1 MTLHLLISYIRDL
14 TMIFSSLFSVVGM
27 AVLFLIAW
35 VFSSNKRAINYRTII
50 SAFVIQVALGA
61 LALYVPLG
69 REMLQ
74 GLASGIQSVIGYGYE
89 GVRFLFGNLAPNAK
103 GDQGIGGFIFAIN
116 VLAIIIFFASLI
128 SLLYYLKI
136 MPLVINLIGGALQKC
151 LGTSKAES
159 MSAAANI
166 FVAHTE
172 APLVIKPYLKSMSDS
187 EIFAVMC
194 VGMASVAGPVLAGYA
209 SMGIPLPYLI
219 AASFMSAPG
228 GLLFAKIIY
237 PQNEAISSHADVSVE
252 KHVNAIEAI
261 ANGASTGL
269 NLALHVGAMLLAF
282 VGMLALING
291 LLGVVGGFLGM
302 EHLSLGVI
310 LGALLKPLAFML
322 GIPWSQA
329 GIAGEIIGIKIA
341 LNEFVGYMQFL
352 PYLGDNPPLI
362 LSEKTKAIITFALC
376 GFANLSSVAML
387 IGGLGSLVPKK
398 KDLIIRL
405 ALKAVLVG
413 TLSNFMSATIAG
425 LFIGLNAH

>member
-1 MTLHLLISYIRDL
+1 
-14 TMIFSSLFSVVGM
+14 MIFSSLFSVVGM

-35 VFSSNKRAINYRTII
+35 VFSGNKRAINYRTIV

-74 GLASGIQSVIGYGYE
+74 GLASGIQSVISYGYE

-136 MPLVINLIGGALQKC
+136 MPLFINLIGGALQKC

-237 PQNEAISSHADVSVE
+237 PQNEAISSHADVSAE

-291 LLGVVGGFLGM
+291 LLGVVGGVLGM
-302 EHLSLGVI
+302 EHLSLGLI
-310 LGALLKPLAFML
+310 LGTLLKPLAFML

-352 PYLGDNPPLI
+352 PYLGDNPPLV

>member
-1 MTLHLLISYIRDL
+1 MHLLISYIRDL

-35 VFSSNKRAINYRTII
+35 VFSSNKRAINYRTIV

-89 GVRFLFGNLAPNAK
+89 GVRFLFGSLAPNAK

-136 MPLVINLIGGALQKC
+136 MPLFINLIGGALQRC

-237 PQNEAISSHADVSVE
+237 PQNEAISSHADVSAE

-291 LLGVVGGFLGM
+291 LLGVIGGFLGM
-302 EHLSLGVI
+302 EHLSLGLI
-310 LGALLKPLAFML
+310 LGTLLKPLAFML

-398 KDLIIRL
+398 KDFIARL

-425 LFIGLNAH
+425 LFIGLSAN

>member
-1 MTLHLLISYIRDL
+1 MHLLISYIRDL

-103 GDQGIGGFIFAIN
+103 GDQGIGGFVFAIN

-136 MPLVINLIGGALQKC
+136 MPLFINLIGGALQKC

-237 PQNEAISSHADVSVE
+237 PQNEAISSHADVSAE

-302 EHLSLGVI
+302 EHLSLGLI
-310 LGALLKPLAFML
+310 LGTLLKPLAFML

-352 PYLGDNPPLI
+352 PYLGDNPPLV

-398 KDLIIRL
+398 KDLIVRL

>member
-1 MTLHLLISYIRDL
+1 MHLLISYIRDL

-237 PQNEAISSHADVSVE
+237 PQNEAISSHADVSAE

-291 LLGVVGGFLGM
+291 LLGVVGGVLGM
-302 EHLSLGVI
+302 EHLSLGLI

-352 PYLGDNPPLI
+352 PYLGDNPPLV

-398 KDLIIRL
+398 KDLIVRL

>member
-1 MTLHLLISYIRDL
+1 
-14 TMIFSSLFSVVGM
+14 MIFGSLFSVVGM

-35 VFSSNKRAINYRTII
+35 VFSSNKRAINYRTIV

-74 GLASGIQSVIGYGYE
+74 GLASGIQSVISYGYE

-136 MPLVINLIGGALQKC
+136 MPLVINLIGGALQRC

-237 PQNEAISSHADVSVE
+237 PQNEAISSHADVSAE
-252 KHVNAIEAI
+252 EHVNIIEAI

-269 NLALHVGAMLLAF
+269 HLALHVGAMLLAF

-302 EHLSLGVI
+302 EHLSLGVV

-341 LNEFVGYMQFL
+341 LNEFVGYMQLL

-398 KDLIIRL
+398 KDFIARL

>member
-1 MTLHLLISYIRDL
+1 
-14 TMIFSSLFSVVGM
+14 MIFSSLFSVVGM

-35 VFSSNKRAINYRTII
+35 VFSSNKRAINYRTIV

-74 GLASGIQSVIGYGYE
+74 GLASGIQSVISYGYE

-237 PQNEAISSHADVSVE
+237 PQNEAISSHADVSIE

-291 LLGVVGGFLGM
+291 LLGVVWGFLGM
-302 EHLSLGVI
+302 EHLSLGLI
-310 LGALLKPLAFML
+310 LGTLLKPLAFML

-398 KDLIIRL
+398 KDLIVRL

>member
-1 MTLHLLISYIRDL
+1 MHLLISYIRDL

-89 GVRFLFGNLAPNAK
+89 GVRFLFGSLAPNAK

-136 MPLVINLIGGALQKC
+136 MPLAINLIGGALQRC

-237 PQNEAISSHADVSVE
+237 PQNEAISSHADVSAE

-302 EHLSLGVI
+302 EHLSLGLI
-310 LGALLKPLAFML
+310 LGTLLKPLAFML

-341 LNEFVGYMQFL
+341 LNEFVGYMQLL

>member
-1 MTLHLLISYIRDL
+1 
-14 TMIFSSLFSVVGM
+14 MIFSSLFSVVGM

-35 VFSSNKRAINYRTII
+35 VFSGNKRAINYRTIV

-74 GLASGIQSVIGYGYE
+74 GLASGIQSVISYGYE

-237 PQNEAISSHADVSVE
+237 PQNEAISSHADASAE

-302 EHLSLGVI
+302 EHLSLGLI
-310 LGALLKPLAFML
+310 LGTLLKPLAFML

-341 LNEFVGYMQFL
+341 LNEFVGYMQLL

>member
-1 MTLHLLISYIRDL
+1 
-14 TMIFSSLFSVVGM
+14 MIFSSLFSVVGM

-35 VFSSNKRAINYRTII
+35 VFSGNKRAINYRTIV

-74 GLASGIQSVIGYGYE
+74 GLASGIQSVISYGYE

-103 GDQGIGGFIFAIN
+103 GDQGIGGFVFAIN

-136 MPLVINLIGGALQKC
+136 MPLFINLIGGALQKC

-237 PQNEAISSHADVSVE
+237 PQNEAISSHADVSAE

-302 EHLSLGVI
+302 EHLSLGLI
-310 LGALLKPLAFML
+310 LGMLLKPLAFML

-341 LNEFVGYMQFL
+341 LNEFVGYMQLL

>member
-1 MTLHLLISYIRDL
+1 
-14 TMIFSSLFSVVGM
+14 MIFSSLFSVVGM

-35 VFSSNKRAINYRTII
+35 VFSSNKRAINYRTIV

-89 GVRFLFGNLAPNAK
+89 GVRFLFGNLAPNTK

-237 PQNEAISSHADVSVE
+237 PQNETIFSRADASAE

-291 LLGVVGGFLGM
+291 LLGVVGGVLGM
-302 EHLSLGVI
+302 EHLSLGLI
-310 LGALLKPLAFML
+310 LGTLLKPLAFML

-398 KDLIIRL
+398 KDLIVRL

>member
-1 MTLHLLISYIRDL
+1 
-14 TMIFSSLFSVVGM
+14 MIFSSLFSVVGM

-35 VFSSNKRAINYRTII
+35 VFSGNKRAINYRTII

-237 PQNEAISSHADVSVE
+237 PQNEAISSHADASAE

-302 EHLSLGVI
+302 EHLSLGLI
-310 LGALLKPLAFML
+310 LGTLLKPLAFML

-341 LNEFVGYMQFL
+341 LNEFVGYMQLL

>member
-1 MTLHLLISYIRDL
+1 
-14 TMIFSSLFSVVGM
+14 MIFSSLFSVVGM

-35 VFSSNKRAINYRTII
+35 VFSGNKRAINYRTII

-89 GVRFLFGNLAPNAK
+89 GVRFLFGSLAPNAK

-237 PQNEAISSHADVSVE
+237 PQNETISSHADVSAE

-291 LLGVVGGFLGM
+291 LLGVIGGFLGM
-302 EHLSLGVI
+302 EHLSLGLI

>member
-1 MTLHLLISYIRDL
+1 
-14 TMIFSSLFSVVGM
+14 MIFSSLFSVVGM

-237 PQNEAISSHADVSVE
+237 PQNEAISSHADVSAE

-261 ANGASTGL
+261 ANGASIGL

-302 EHLSLGVI
+302 EHLSLGLI
-310 LGALLKPLAFML
+310 LGTLLKPLAFML

-398 KDLIIRL
+398 KDLIVRL

>member
-1 MTLHLLISYIRDL
+1 
-14 TMIFSSLFSVVGM
+14 MIFSSLFSVVGM

-35 VFSSNKRAINYRTII
+35 VFSGNKRAINYRTIV

-74 GLASGIQSVIGYGYE
+74 GLASGIQSVISYGYE

-136 MPLVINLIGGALQKC
+136 MPLFINLIGGALQKC

-237 PQNEAISSHADVSVE
+237 PQNEAISSHADVSAE

-302 EHLSLGVI
+302 EHLSLGLI
-310 LGALLKPLAFML
+310 LGTLLKPLAFML

-352 PYLGDNPPLI
+352 PYLGDNPPLV

-425 LFIGLNAH
+425 LFIGLSAN

>member
-1 MTLHLLISYIRDL
+1 
-14 TMIFSSLFSVVGM
+14 MIFSSLFSVVGM

-35 VFSSNKRAINYRTII
+35 VFSSNKRAINYRTIV

-74 GLASGIQSVIGYGYE
+74 GLASGIQSVISYGYE

-103 GDQGIGGFIFAIN
+103 GDQGIGGFVFAIN

-136 MPLVINLIGGALQKC
+136 MPLFINLIGGALQKC

-237 PQNEAISSHADVSVE
+237 PQNEAISSHADVSAE

-302 EHLSLGVI
+302 EHLSLGLI
-310 LGALLKPLAFML
+310 LGTLLKPLAFML

-341 LNEFVGYMQFL
+341 LNEFVGYMQLL
-352 PYLGDNPPLI
+352 PYLGDNPPLV

-398 KDLIIRL
+398 KELIIRL

>member
-1 MTLHLLISYIRDL
+1 
-14 TMIFSSLFSVVGM
+14 MIFSSLFSVVGM

-35 VFSSNKRAINYRTII
+35 VFSGNKRAINYRTII

-74 GLASGIQSVIGYGYE
+74 GLASGIQSVISYGYE

-136 MPLVINLIGGALQKC
+136 MPLFINLIGGALQKC

-291 LLGVVGGFLGM
+291 LLGVIGGVLGM
-302 EHLSLGVI
+302 EHLSLGLI
-310 LGALLKPLAFML
+310 LGTLLKPLAFML

-398 KDLIIRL
+398 KDLIVRL

-425 LFIGLNAH
+425 LFVGLSAH

>member
-1 MTLHLLISYIRDL
+1 
-14 TMIFSSLFSVVGM
+14 MIFSSLFSVVGM

-35 VFSSNKRAINYRTII
+35 VFSGNKRAINYRTII

-237 PQNEAISSHADVSVE
+237 PQNEAISSHADVSAE

-302 EHLSLGVI
+302 EHLSLGLI
-310 LGALLKPLAFML
+310 LGTLLKPLAFML

>member
-1 MTLHLLISYIRDL
+1 
-14 TMIFSSLFSVVGM
+14 MIFSSLFSVVGM

-35 VFSSNKRAINYRTII
+35 VFSSNKRAINYRTIV

-74 GLASGIQSVIGYGYE
+74 GLASGIQSVISYGYE

-136 MPLVINLIGGALQKC
+136 MPLFINLIGGALQKC

-237 PQNEAISSHADVSVE
+237 PQNEAISSHADVSAE

-291 LLGVVGGFLGM
+291 LLGVVGGVLGM
-302 EHLSLGVI
+302 EHLSLGLI
-310 LGALLKPLAFML
+310 LGTLLKPLAFML

-352 PYLGDNPPLI
+352 PYLGDNPPLV

>member
-1 MTLHLLISYIRDL
+1 
-14 TMIFSSLFSVVGM
+14 MIFSSLFSVVGM

-35 VFSSNKRAINYRTII
+35 VFSGNKRAINYRTIV

-74 GLASGIQSVIGYGYE
+74 GLASGIQSVISYGYE

-136 MPLVINLIGGALQKC
+136 MPLVINLIGGALQRC

-252 KHVNAIEAI
+252 EHVNIIEAI

-269 NLALHVGAMLLAF
+269 HLALHVGAMLLAF

-302 EHLSLGVI
+302 EHLSLGVV
-310 LGALLKPLAFML
+310 LGTLLKPLAFML

-341 LNEFVGYMQFL
+341 LNEFVGYMQLL

-398 KDLIIRL
+398 KDFIARL

-425 LFIGLNAH
+425 LFIGLSAN

>member
-1 MTLHLLISYIRDL
+1 
-14 TMIFSSLFSVVGM
+14 MIFSSLFSVVGM

-291 LLGVVGGFLGM
+291 LLGVVGGVLGM
-302 EHLSLGVI
+302 EHLSLGLI

-341 LNEFVGYMQFL
+341 LNEFVGYMQLL

>member
-1 MTLHLLISYIRDL
+1 
-14 TMIFSSLFSVVGM
+14 MIFSSLFSVVGM

-35 VFSSNKRAINYRTII
+35 VFSGNKRAINYRTIV

-69 REMLQ
+69 REILQ

-237 PQNEAISSHADVSVE
+237 PQNETTSSHADVSAE
-252 KHVNAIEAI
+252 EHVNIIEAI

-269 NLALHVGAMLLAF
+269 HLALHVGAMLLAF

-302 EHLSLGVI
+302 EHLSLGVV
-310 LGALLKPLAFML
+310 LGTLLKPLAFML

-341 LNEFVGYMQFL
+341 LNEFVGYMQLL
-352 PYLGDNPPLI
+352 PYLGDNPPLV

-398 KDLIIRL
+398 KDFIARL

-425 LFIGLNAH
+425 LFIGLSAN

>member
-1 MTLHLLISYIRDL
+1 
-14 TMIFSSLFSVVGM
+14 MIFSSLFSVVGM

-35 VFSSNKRAINYRTII
+35 VFSSNKRAINYRTIV

-74 GLASGIQSVIGYGYE
+74 GLASGIQSVISYGYE

-103 GDQGIGGFIFAIN
+103 GDQGIGGFVFAIN

-136 MPLVINLIGGALQKC
+136 MPLFINLIGGALQKC

-237 PQNEAISSHADVSVE
+237 PQNEAISSHADASAE

-302 EHLSLGVI
+302 EHLSLGLI
-310 LGALLKPLAFML
+310 LGTLLKPLAFML

>member
-1 MTLHLLISYIRDL
+1 
-14 TMIFSSLFSVVGM
+14 MIFSSLFSVVGM

-35 VFSSNKRAINYRTII
+35 VFSSNKRAINYRTIV

-74 GLASGIQSVIGYGYE
+74 GLASGIQSVISYGYE

-136 MPLVINLIGGALQKC
+136 MPLFINLIGGALQKC

-237 PQNEAISSHADVSVE
+237 PQNEAISSHADVSAE

-302 EHLSLGVI
+302 EHLSLGLI
-310 LGALLKPLAFML
+310 LGTLLKPLAFML

>member
-1 MTLHLLISYIRDL
+1 
-14 TMIFSSLFSVVGM
+14 MIFSSLFSVVGM

-74 GLASGIQSVIGYGYE
+74 GLSSGIQSVIGYGYE

-237 PQNEAISSHADVSVE
+237 PQNEAISSHADVSAE

-291 LLGVVGGFLGM
+291 LLGVLGGFLGM
-302 EHLSLGVI
+302 EHLSLGLI
-310 LGALLKPLAFML
+310 LGTLLKPLAFML

-398 KDLIIRL
+398 KDLIVRL

>member
-1 MTLHLLISYIRDL
+1 
-14 TMIFSSLFSVVGM
+14 MIFSSLFSVVGM

-35 VFSSNKRAINYRTII
+35 VFSGNKRAINYRTIV

-74 GLASGIQSVIGYGYE
+74 GLASGIQSVISYGYE

-103 GDQGIGGFIFAIN
+103 GDQGIGGFVFAIN

-136 MPLVINLIGGALQKC
+136 MPLFINLIGGALQRC

-237 PQNEAISSHADVSVE
+237 PQNEAISSHADVSAE

-302 EHLSLGVI
+302 EHLSLGLI
-310 LGALLKPLAFML
+310 LGMLLKPLAFML

-352 PYLGDNPPLI
+352 PYLGDNPPLV

>member
-1 MTLHLLISYIRDL
+1 
-14 TMIFSSLFSVVGM
+14 MIFSSLFSVVGM

-35 VFSSNKRAINYRTII
+35 VFSSNKRAINYRTIV

-74 GLASGIQSVIGYGYE
+74 GLASGIQSVISYGYE

-103 GDQGIGGFIFAIN
+103 GDQGIGGFVFAIN

-136 MPLVINLIGGALQKC
+136 MPLFINLIGGALQKC

-237 PQNEAISSHADVSVE
+237 PQNEAISSHADVSAE

-302 EHLSLGVI
+302 EHLSLGLI
-310 LGALLKPLAFML
+310 LGTLLKPLAFML

-341 LNEFVGYMQFL
+341 LNEFVGYMQLL

-398 KDLIIRL
+398 KDLIIRF

-425 LFIGLNAH
+425 LFIGLSAN

>member
-1 MTLHLLISYIRDL
+1 
-14 TMIFSSLFSVVGM
+14 MIFSSLFSVVGM

-35 VFSSNKRAINYRTII
+35 VFSGNKRAINYRTII

-89 GVRFLFGNLAPNAK
+89 GVRFLFGSLAPNAK

-237 PQNEAISSHADVSVE
+237 PQNEAISSHADVSAE

-291 LLGVVGGFLGM
+291 LLGVVGGVLGM
-302 EHLSLGVI
+302 EHLSLGLV
-310 LGALLKPLAFML
+310 LGTLLKPLAFML

-352 PYLGDNPPLI
+352 PYLGDNPPLV

-398 KDLIIRL
+398 KDLIVRL

>member
-1 MTLHLLISYIRDL
+1 
-14 TMIFSSLFSVVGM
+14 MIFSSLFSVVGM

-35 VFSSNKRAINYRTII
+35 VFSSNKRAINYRTIV

-237 PQNEAISSHADVSVE
+237 PQNETTSSHADVSAE
-252 KHVNAIEAI
+252 EHVNIIEAI

-269 NLALHVGAMLLAF
+269 HLALHVGAMLLAF

-302 EHLSLGVI
+302 EHLSLGVV
-310 LGALLKPLAFML
+310 LGTLLKPLAFML

-341 LNEFVGYMQFL
+341 LNEFVGYMQLL

-398 KDLIIRL
+398 KDFIARL

-425 LFIGLNAH
+425 LFIGLSAN

>member
-1 MTLHLLISYIRDL
+1 
-14 TMIFSSLFSVVGM
+14 MIFSSLFSVVGM

-35 VFSSNKRAINYRTII
+35 VFSSNKRAINYRTIV

-74 GLASGIQSVIGYGYE
+74 GLASGIQSVISYGYE

-136 MPLVINLIGGALQKC
+136 MPLFINLIGGALQKC

-159 MSAAANI
+159 MNAAANI

-237 PQNEAISSHADVSVE
+237 PQNEAISSHADVSAE

-291 LLGVVGGFLGM
+291 LLGVIGGFLGM
-302 EHLSLGVI
+302 EHLSLGLI
-310 LGALLKPLAFML
+310 LGTLLKPLAFML

>member
-1 MTLHLLISYIRDL
+1 
-14 TMIFSSLFSVVGM
+14 MIFSSLFSVVGM

-237 PQNEAISSHADVSVE
+237 PQNEAISSHADISAE

-302 EHLSLGVI
+302 EHLSLGLV
-310 LGALLKPLAFML
+310 LGTLLKPLAFML

-352 PYLGDNPPLI
+352 PYLGDNPPLV

-398 KDLIIRL
+398 KDLIVRL

>member
-1 MTLHLLISYIRDL
+1 MHLLISYIRDL

-237 PQNEAISSHADVSVE
+237 PQNEAISSHADVSAE

-302 EHLSLGVI
+302 EHLSLGLI
-310 LGALLKPLAFML
+310 LGTLLKPLAFIL

-398 KDLIIRL
+398 KDLIVRL

-425 LFIGLNAH
+425 LFIVLNTH

>member
-1 MTLHLLISYIRDL
+1 MHLLISYIRDL

-237 PQNEAISSHADVSVE
+237 PQNETISSHADVSAE

-302 EHLSLGVI
+302 EHLSLGLI
-310 LGALLKPLAFML
+310 LGTLLKPLAFML

-329 GIAGEIIGIKIA
+329 GISGEIIGIKIA

-352 PYLGDNPPLI
+352 PYLGDNPL
-362 LSEKTKAIITFALC
+362 
-376 GFANLSSVAML
+376 
-387 IGGLGSLVPKK
+387 
-398 KDLIIRL
+398 
-405 ALKAVLVG
+405 
-413 TLSNFMSATIAG
+413 
-425 LFIGLNAH
+425 

>member
-1 MTLHLLISYIRDL
+1 
-14 TMIFSSLFSVVGM
+14 MIFSSLFSVVGM

-74 GLASGIQSVIGYGYE
+74 GLASGIQSVISYGYE

-136 MPLVINLIGGALQKC
+136 MPLFINLIGGALQKC

-237 PQNEAISSHADVSVE
+237 PQNEAISSHADVSAE

-291 LLGVVGGFLGM
+291 LLGVVGGVLGM
-302 EHLSLGVI
+302 EHLSLGLI
-310 LGALLKPLAFML
+310 LGTLLKPLAFML

-352 PYLGDNPPLI
+352 PYLGDNPPLV

>member
-1 MTLHLLISYIRDL
+1 
-14 TMIFSSLFSVVGM
+14 MIFSSLFSVVGM

-35 VFSSNKRAINYRTII
+35 VFSSNKRAINYRTIV

-74 GLASGIQSVIGYGYE
+74 GLASGIQSVISYGYE

-103 GDQGIGGFIFAIN
+103 GDQGIGGFVFAIN

-237 PQNEAISSHADVSVE
+237 PQNEAISSHADVSAE

-302 EHLSLGVI
+302 EHLSLGLI
-310 LGALLKPLAFML
+310 LGTLLKPLAFML

-398 KDLIIRL
+398 KDLIVRL

>member
-1 MTLHLLISYIRDL
+1 
-14 TMIFSSLFSVVGM
+14 MIFSSLFSVVGM

-237 PQNEAISSHADVSVE
+237 PQNEAISSHADVSAE

-302 EHLSLGVI
+302 EHLSLGLI

>member
-1 MTLHLLISYIRDL
+1 MHLLISYIRDL

-74 GLASGIQSVIGYGYE
+74 GLASGIQSVISYGYE

-136 MPLVINLIGGALQKC
+136 MPLFINLIGGALQKC

-237 PQNEAISSHADVSVE
+237 PQNEAISSHADVSAE

-291 LLGVVGGFLGM
+291 LLGVIGGFLGM
-302 EHLSLGVI
+302 EHLSLGLI
-310 LGALLKPLAFML
+310 LGTLLKPLAFML

-341 LNEFVGYMQFL
+341 LNEFVGYMQLL

>member
-1 MTLHLLISYIRDL
+1 
-14 TMIFSSLFSVVGM
+14 MIFSSLFSVVGM

-237 PQNEAISSHADVSVE
+237 PQNEAISNHADVFAE

-302 EHLSLGVI
+302 EHLSLGLV
-310 LGALLKPLAFML
+310 LGTLLKPLAFML

>member
-1 MTLHLLISYIRDL
+1 
-14 TMIFSSLFSVVGM
+14 MIFSSLFSVVGM

-89 GVRFLFGNLAPNAK
+89 GVRFLFGNLAPNDK

-237 PQNEAISSHADVSVE
+237 PQNEAISSHADVSAE

-302 EHLSLGVI
+302 EHLSLGLI
-310 LGALLKPLAFML
+310 LGTLLKPLAFML

-352 PYLGDNPPLI
+352 PYLGDNPPLV

-398 KDLIIRL
+398 KDLIVRL

>member
-1 MTLHLLISYIRDL
+1 
-14 TMIFSSLFSVVGM
+14 MIFSSLFSVVGM

-89 GVRFLFGNLAPNAK
+89 GVRFLFGSLAPNAK

-237 PQNEAISSHADVSVE
+237 PQNEAISSHADVSAE

-291 LLGVVGGFLGM
+291 LLGIIGGVLGM
-302 EHLSLGVI
+302 EHLSLGLI
-310 LGALLKPLAFML
+310 LGTLLKPLAFML

-341 LNEFVGYMQFL
+341 LNEFVGYMQLL

>member
-1 MTLHLLISYIRDL
+1 
-14 TMIFSSLFSVVGM
+14 MIFSSLFSVVGM

-35 VFSSNKRAINYRTII
+35 VFSGNKRAINYRTII

-89 GVRFLFGNLAPNAK
+89 GVRFLFGSLAPNAK

-237 PQNEAISSHADVSVE
+237 PQNEAISSHADASAE

-302 EHLSLGVI
+302 EHLSLGLV
-310 LGALLKPLAFML
+310 LGTLLKPLAFML

-352 PYLGDNPPLI
+352 PYLGDNPPLV

-398 KDLIIRL
+398 KDLIVRL